1 MNPIAASLQAKAA
14 SPSYTGAAGT
24 QPPTLNT
31 RSPTPSK
38 IKISHPPNDHPH
50 KLLVRDNRQNV
61 DTCPGEAPTG
71 SLTEHHV
78 SHLASLDA
86 APTQTPS
93 TRHPPSP
100 PPPPPPPA
108 TTTPLSLGSVGE
120 VCGDGLLCGRGFS
133 QPDFLTILCSDGVLP
148 NIPLLRMWWRFQ
160 QVMFD
165 QFRGEPLP
173 ILLPTEALKS
183 RCPISID
190 QIENI
195 LVQMISP
202 DIFMTMLSGKKRI
215 GTESDYRLSS
225 GKYQDW

>member
-1 MNPIAASLQAKAA
+1 MTPSLESHCSF
-14 SPSYTGAAGT
+14 SPSQGCFSFIYGGCRCPANNPKHGRW
-24 QPPTLNT
+24 PLL
-31 RSPTPSK
+31 
-38 IKISHPPNDHPH
+38 SHPKFKFRIPQTPDSHSHNFIIRDTRQKVDAHP
-50 KLLVRDNRQNV
+50 
-61 DTCPGEAPTG
+61 GGAPTG
-71 SLTEHHV
+71 FLTEPHA
-78 SHLASLDA
+78 SHLASLA
-86 APTQTPS
+86 AASTQTRS
-93 TRHPPSP
+93 TRPHPSL

-120 VCGDGLLCGRGFS
+120 VCGDGLLCGRCFS
-133 QPDFLTILCSDGVLP
+133 QPDFLTILCSDGILP

-195 LVQMISP
+195 LV
-202 DIFMTMLSGKKRI
+202 
-215 GTESDYRLSS
+215 
-225 GKYQDW
+225 